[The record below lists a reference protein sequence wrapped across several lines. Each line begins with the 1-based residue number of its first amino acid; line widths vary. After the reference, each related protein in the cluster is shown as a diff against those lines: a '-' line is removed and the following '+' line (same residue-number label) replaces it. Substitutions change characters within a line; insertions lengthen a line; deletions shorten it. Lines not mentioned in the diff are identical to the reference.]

1 MNGPKYHIGQV
12 VHFSAPDVKRGAPR
26 GDHRVER
33 LLPPEL
39 GERQYRVKGLDSGR
53 ERVARESQLDGQ
65 MAVEALAQRLYEAA
79 NATNVPWAQRDRTIR
94 APWLTEA
101 LNRLS
106 TLERVTP

>member
-1 MNGPKYHIGQV
+1 MNGPKYHVGQI
-12 VHFSAPDVKRGAPR
+12 VHFAEPAVKHGAPP
-26 GDHRVER
+26 GDHRIER

-65 MAVEALAQRLYEAA
+65 LAVETLAQRLYEAA

-94 APWLTEA
+94 SPWLKEA
-101 LNRLS
+101 LNQLS
-106 TLERVTP
+106 NPERSA